1 MPPRFFGD
9 DDSGWTAPAAPSSCR
24 VALVVGNGA
33 YRANRLENPA
43 RDARLVAKAL
53 DALDFD
59 TELLIDAGKT
69 ILETAIVRLGER
81 LEKAGPDAVGFFYF
95 AGHGIQY
102 QGANY
107 LVPVDAH
114 IPDTRYLKSGAIV
127 VDYLVEE
134 LGRTHSLANVIVLDA
149 CRDSAVRDAG
159 GGLTQG
165 LASIQNLPDGTLVV
179 FSTAAGQVADDGS
192 GDNSPYASALVRH
205 LNEPNRRLEE
215 IFFAV
220 SRDVAQATGNSQ
232 RPALFVQGAIAPLV
246 LKPATDTPVSPEPD
260 VATGNAVAP
269 LPIVPPPAA
278 ATPAVATPAVAAP
291 IAPAPAAPSSIASP
305 LALAT
310 AQAPAVV
317 RRVDTAAAP
326 ATSAADTG
334 AEARGETALDGLAAT
349 AAQIASPPAVEP
361 TAVETRAEAAAT
373 PSRWVKPQALAGA
386 IAAELAT
393 AGKAA
398 TRRPQTL
405 LAAAAGVV
413 ALAVLAGA
421 YAFWPS
427 SRSAVD
433 LADPASWPVEAD
445 SAIVWRAETGKAC
458 HDGWTRVLDGLY
470 CLKAGRPIGA
480 IWDAGRLV
488 MPQASVMTLALTP
501 KTGPRCPD
509 GSLFEAESTC
519 LDPES
524 PPWLG
529 APPENAGLTVVGA
542 AAGMAGLSPRS
553 SADCGAANAQF
564 PISSHCL
571 TGAAS
576 LGPVTPTPLGEER
589 LADRRGGPISLTAYH
604 RLSACPRETTVLEN
618 DKYCLAMTLW

>member
-53 DALDFD
+53 ETLDFD
-59 TELLIDAGKT
+59 TELLVDASKT

-205 LNEPNRRLEE
+205 LEQPNRRLEE

-246 LKPATDTPVSPEPD
+246 LKPVEETPVSPEP
-260 VATGNAVAP
+260 AGPAGGTPPAP
-269 LPIVPPPAA
+269 LPPPKALAA
-278 ATPAVATPAVAAP
+278 AEPAVPVAARRADP
-291 IAPAPAAPSSIASP
+291 EAVPAGEPAPGIGAPPRQEAALEGLAQAAQQIAQP
-305 LALAT
+305 LAVEPPKAE
-310 AQAPAVV
+310 ASAPPAVV
-317 RRVDTAAAP
+317 PAP
-326 ATSAADTG
+326 PRWTRPQELVGTLSA
-334 AEARGETALDGLAAT
+334 E
-349 AAQIASPPAVEP
+349 I
-361 TAVETRAEAAAT
+361 
-373 PSRWVKPQALAGA
+373 
-386 IAAELAT
+386 AT

-398 TRRPQTL
+398 ARTPRVL
-405 LAAAAGVV
+405 VAAGASLA

-421 YAFWPS
+421 YALWPEQHQ
-427 SRSAVD
+427 VD
-433 LADPASWPVEAD
+433 LANPAAWPVGAD
-445 SAIVWRAETGKAC
+445 SAIVWRAEPGKPC
-458 HDGWTRVLDGLY
+458 HDGWARVLDGLY

-488 MPQASVMTLALTP
+488 MPQASVMTLALSS
-501 KTGPRCPD
+501 KTGARCPA
-509 GSLFEAESTC
+509 GSLFEADDAC
-519 LDPES
+519 LDPAS

-529 APPENAGLTVVGA
+529 PPPATAGMTVVGA
-542 AAGMAGLSPRS
+542 AAGAAELSPRT
-553 SADCGAANAQF
+553 SAGCSTDNAQF
-564 PISSHCL
+564 PVGSYCL
-571 TGAAS
+571 TGTTS
-576 LGPVTPTPLGEER
+576 LGPVTPTSLGEER
-589 LADRRGGPISLTAYH
+589 LASASRSAINLTAYH
-604 RLSACPRETTVLEN
+604 RLASCPRETTVLEN

>member
-53 DALDFD
+53 DDLDFD

-95 AGHGIQY
+95 AGHGIQH
-102 QGANY
+102 QGSNY

-246 LKPATDTPVSPEPD
+246 LKPAVEAPVAPEP
-260 VATGNAVAP
+260 AGPAGSSLPAAP
-269 LPIVPPPAA
+269 PTALAAAEPAPPAA
-278 ATPAVATPAVAAP
+278 ARRAETQAAP
-291 IAPAPAAPSSIASP
+291 VITAATAPPAPLAPSRQEAALED
-305 LALAT
+305 LA
-310 AQAPAVV
+310 
-317 RRVDTAAAP
+317 R
-326 ATSAADTG
+326 
-334 AEARGETALDGLAAT
+334 T
-349 AAQIASPPAVEP
+349 AAQIAPAAPVASVA
-361 TAVETRAEAAAT
+361 TAAAVAQPMPAAADL
-373 PSRWVKPQALAGA
+373 PSRWTRPQELAGTL
-386 IAAELAT
+386 AAGIAT
-393 AGKAA
+393 AGRAA
-398 TRRPQTL
+398 ALAPRVLAPRVLAPRV
-405 LAAAAGVV
+405 LAAAGAGIA

-421 YAFWPS
+421 YALWPEQH
-427 SRSAVD
+427 RVD
-433 LADPASWPVEAD
+433 LANPASWPVEAD
-445 SAIVWRAETGKAC
+445 SAIVWRAEPGKPC

-470 CLKAGRPIGA
+470 CLKAGRPVGA

-488 MPQASVMTLALTP
+488 MPQASVMTLALTA
-501 KTGPRCPD
+501 KAGARCPAS
-509 GSLFEAESTC
+509 SLFEAEDAC
-519 LDPES
+519 LDPAS
-524 PPWLG
+524 PAWL
-529 APPENAGLTVVGA
+529 APPPAAAGMTVVGA
-542 AAGMAGLSPRS
+542 AAGGAELNPRTSAGCVS
-553 SADCGAANAQF
+553 DNAQF
-564 PISSHCL
+564 PVGSYCL
-571 TGAAS
+571 TGTAG

-589 LADRRGGPISLTAYH
+589 LAGRGRATINLTAYH
-604 RLSACPRETTVLEN
+604 RLAGCPRETTVLEN